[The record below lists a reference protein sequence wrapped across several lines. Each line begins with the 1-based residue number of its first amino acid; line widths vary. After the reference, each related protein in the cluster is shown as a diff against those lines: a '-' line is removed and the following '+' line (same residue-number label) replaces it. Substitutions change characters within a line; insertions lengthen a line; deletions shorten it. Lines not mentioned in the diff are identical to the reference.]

1 MARSGSFG
9 VNFRKVYGKDIAN
22 LDPAI
27 VEHRLGD
34 IGSDID
40 GEWMFVRAGAAITQY
55 SFVLISNTF
64 VATETSGASTI
75 VQHVGVAQVAA
86 ALNEYLWVWIGGP
99 AGGGVGKGV
108 RGRIAASYVANT
120 PLLTTATAGV
130 ADDAGS
136 TTIKN
141 VFATAATVAA
151 ASVEL
156 ASTGY
161 LTLN

>member
-9 VNFRKVYGKDIAN
+9 VNYKKSFGTDLAV
-22 LDPAI
+22 

-40 GEWMFVRAGAAITQY
+40 GEWMFVQASAAVAQY
-55 SFVLISNTF
+55 AFVLITDAFRCS
-64 VATETSGASTI
+64 ETSGASTI
-75 VQHVGVAQVAA
+75 VQHVGVAQVALA
-86 ALNEYLWVWIGGP
+86 TNEYAWVWIGGP
-99 AGGGVGKGV
+99 AGGGVGKGI
-108 RGRIAASYVANT
+108 RGKIAASYVVNT

-141 VFATAATVAA
+141 VSATVATVGA
-151 ASVEL
+151 ANVEL
-156 ASTGY
+156 KSTGY

>member
-9 VNFRKVYGKDIAN
+9 VNYKKSFGT
-22 LDPAI
+22 DPAVI
-27 VEHRLGD
+27 EHKLGD

-40 GEWMFVRAGAAITQY
+40 GEWMFVKASAAVAQY
-55 SFVLISNTF
+55 AFVLVTDTF
-64 VATETSGASTI
+64 TVAETSGASSI
-75 VQHVGVAQVAA
+75 VQHVGVAQVA
-86 ALNEYLWVWIGGP
+86 LLTNEYAWVWIGGP
-99 AGGGVGKGV
+99 AGGGVGKGIK
-108 RGRIAASYVANT
+108 GKIAASYVANT
-120 PLLTTATAGV
+120 PLLTTGVAGI

-141 VFATAATVAA
+141 VSATTLTTTA

-156 ASTGY
+156 KSTGY

>member
-9 VNFRKVYGKDIAN
+9 VNYKKSFGT
-22 LDPAI
+22 DPAVI
-27 VEHRLGD
+27 EHKLGD

-40 GEWMFVRAGAAITQY
+40 GEWMFVKASAAVAQY
-55 SFVLISNTF
+55 AFVLVTDTF
-64 VATETSGASTI
+64 AVAETSGASTI
-75 VQHVGVAQVAA
+75 VQHVGVAQVA
-86 ALNEYLWVWIGGP
+86 LLTNEYAWVWIGGP
-99 AGGGVGKGV
+99 AGGGVGKGIK
-108 RGRIAASYVANT
+108 GKIAASYVANT
-120 PLLTTATAGV
+120 PLLTTAAAGV

-141 VFATAATVAA
+141 VSATTLTTGA

-156 ASTGY
+156 KSTGY

>member
-9 VNFRKVYGKDIAN
+9 VNYKKSFGT
-22 LDPAI
+22 DPSV
-27 VEHRLGD
+27 VEHKLGD
-34 IGSDID
+34 IGSDTD
-40 GEWMFVRAGAAITQY
+40 GEWMFVKAGASVAQY
-55 SFVLISNTF
+55 AFVLISDSF

-75 VQHVGVAQVAA
+75 VQHVGVAQA
-86 ALNEYLWVWIGGP
+86 ALATNEFGWVWIGGP
-99 AGGGVGKGV
+99 AGGGVGKGI
-108 RGRIAASYVANT
+108 RGKIAASYVANT

-141 VFATAATVAA
+141 VSGTVATTGA
-151 ASVEL
+151 ANVEL
-156 ASTGY
+156 KSTGY

>member
-9 VNFRKVYGKDIAN
+9 VNYKKSFGT
-22 LDPAI
+22 DPAVI
-27 VEHRLGD
+27 EHKLGD

-40 GEWMFVRAGAAITQY
+40 GEWMFVKASAAVAQY
-55 SFVLISNTF
+55 AFVLVTDTF
-64 VATETSGASTI
+64 TVAETSGASSI
-75 VQHVGVAQVAA
+75 VQHVGVAQVA
-86 ALNEYLWVWIGGP
+86 LLTNEYAWVWIGGP
-99 AGGGVGKGV
+99 AGGGVGKGIK
-108 RGRIAASYVANT
+108 GKIAASYVANT
-120 PLLTTATAGV
+120 PLLTTAAAGV

-141 VFATAATVAA
+141 VSATTLTTTA

-156 ASTGY
+156 KSTGY